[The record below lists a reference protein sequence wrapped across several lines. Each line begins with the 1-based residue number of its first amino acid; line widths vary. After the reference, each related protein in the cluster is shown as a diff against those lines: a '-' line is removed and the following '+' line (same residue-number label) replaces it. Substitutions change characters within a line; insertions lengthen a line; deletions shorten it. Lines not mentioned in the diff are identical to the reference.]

1 MKTVIFILASLLA
14 STHSHPTH
22 AITKKFSKQESCPAK
37 CGVNAECQFDNLE
50 QPCSG
55 KSGFSGDP
63 FIYCYPFGPNGP
75 THAITKKFSKQE
87 SCPAKCGVNAECR
100 FDNLE

>member
-1 MKTVIFILASLLA
+1 M
-14 STHSHPTH
+14 
-22 AITKKFSKQESCPAK
+22 KKFSKQESCPGK

-50 QPCSG
+50 QPCSC

-75 THAITKKFSKQE
+75 SKF
-87 SCPAKCGVNAECR
+87 
-100 FDNLE
+100 